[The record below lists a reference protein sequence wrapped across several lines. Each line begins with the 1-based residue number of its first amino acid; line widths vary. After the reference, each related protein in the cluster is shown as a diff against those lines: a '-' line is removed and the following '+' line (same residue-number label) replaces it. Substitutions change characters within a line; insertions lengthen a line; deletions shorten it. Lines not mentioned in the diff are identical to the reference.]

1 MNYLIIMVS
10 CEHANKPMDSAWV
23 ANLTR

>member
-1 MNYLIIMVS
+1 MVS